1 MSIGNEKTMRAAAGV
16 GEKSALVSLNV
27 RQRC

>member
-1 MSIGNEKTMRAAAGV
+1 MRAAAGV
-16 GEKSALVSLNV
+16 GEKSGLVSLNV